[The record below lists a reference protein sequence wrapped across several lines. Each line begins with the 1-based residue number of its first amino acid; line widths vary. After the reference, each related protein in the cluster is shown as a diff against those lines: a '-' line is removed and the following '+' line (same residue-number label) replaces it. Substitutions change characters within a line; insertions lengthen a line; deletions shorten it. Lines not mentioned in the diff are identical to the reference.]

1 MLNNKEERAA
11 GAHALERIKNNLPDG
26 VTATNKSAVMK
37 QKGYDSPT
45 YTSWA
50 KDEEGKKFLAVLKG
64 GDKVKL
70 IPEEEAK
77 EYKNVK

>member
-1 MLNNKEERAA
+1 MLNNNEERAA
-11 GAHALERIKNNLPDG
+11 GAHALERIKNNLPAG
-26 VTATNKSAVMK
+26 VTVTNKSAVMK

-50 KDEEGKKFLAVLKG
+50 KDEEGKNFLAILRV
-64 GDKVKL
+64 DKVKL

-77 EYKNVK
+77 EYRNVK